1 MPAPQEG
8 ILAALG
14 DSFDTAVSTLQRL
27 HFRKSS
33 SPHPETS
40 VAPMVTDLSRKRF
53 LSLAPHLAE
62 DDLNGD
68 QLEFL
73 QRRFSCLTPDMDD
86 VDGDNEVFSLPDQPS
101 KAPQEHLLVPSKSSP
116 RLRPSSSFPS
126 PNLNTEAAPEQLL
139 VPTRNEP
146 IISSPR
152 LRTSSSFRSPNLNI
166 KAAPEQLLVPT
177 RNDPII
183 SSPRLRTSS
192 SFPSPNLNI
201 SPDQMKVQGQ
211 Q

>member
-1 MPAPQEG
+1 M
-8 ILAALG
+8 LAALG
-14 DSFDTAVSTLQRL
+14 NSFDTAVSTLQRL
-27 HFRKSS
+27 DFRKSS

-40 VAPMVTDLSRKRF
+40 VAPMVKDLSRKRF

-68 QLEFL
+68 KLEFL

-101 KAPQEHLLVPSKSSP
+101 KAPSEHLLVPRIDSSK
-116 RLRPSSSFPS
+116 
-126 PNLNTEAAPEQLL
+126 
-139 VPTRNEP
+139 
-146 IISSPR
+146 
-152 LRTSSSFRSPNLNI
+152 
-166 KAAPEQLLVPT
+166 
-177 RNDPII
+177 

-201 SPDQMKVQGQ
+201 ESPPEQLLVPISDPSKSSPRLRTSSSFPSPNLNIGPDDMKV
-211 Q
+211 